1 MTAALIA
8 QRRSIFVL
16 AFLGL
21 FAWVFGIDP
30 PVWERLLIVALAA
43 LAVAATATLDGHR
56 IRPAKT
62 GHPPYDTA
70 A

>member
-8 QRRSIFVL
+8 QRDTIYVL

-30 PVWERLLIVALAA
+30 PVWMRLLIVAFAVLALAA
-43 LAVAATATLDGHR
+43 SATLRGHK
-56 IRPAKT
+56 IRTAKI
-62 GHPPYDTA
+62 PRQPYDA
-70 A
+70 AA

>member
-8 QRRSIFVL
+8 QRDTICVL

-21 FAWVFGIDP
+21 FAWVCGIDP
-30 PVWERLLIVALAA
+30 PVWERLLIVTLAVLALTASAA
-43 LAVAATATLDGHR
+43 LNGHK
-56 IRPAKT
+56 IRPAKIPR
-62 GHPPYDTA
+62 PPYDTA